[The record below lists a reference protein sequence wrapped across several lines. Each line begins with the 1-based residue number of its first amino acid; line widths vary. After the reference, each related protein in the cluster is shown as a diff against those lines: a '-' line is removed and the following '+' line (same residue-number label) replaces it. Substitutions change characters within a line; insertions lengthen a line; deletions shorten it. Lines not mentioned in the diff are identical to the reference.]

1 MKIFIKFLFLA
12 SYCLG
17 QNVNISVDKNK
28 ISMDETIIFSVE
40 VENSESFASFD
51 QKLLKRDFMIV
62 SGPNQQTNIQW
73 VNGRMTSSKKMVW
86 TLSPKKLGKLTIP
99 SLDIS
104 VDGKN
109 FKGKPIVIY
118 VIKNLE
124 DSDDNIFLIAE
135 IDKEE
140 AFLGEQITLTY
151 KLFKRV
157 NASIEQYKIP
167 DFTGFWV
174 ENLFIPDRL
183 KYTNVNIKGVNYQ
196 MANLGQIALFPI
208 PSDRHLIPSLKIK
221 SQIELKKKSK
231 RRDPFFDPFFDSFFS
246 ETKTKLLTSQQK
258 SIKIKKFPDPRPND
272 FNGAVGNFTVKSYTD
287 RDSTIVNEGFTFTVK
302 IEGTGNLNLFT
313 IPKINFGKN
322 LEVFDPIEKF
332 EKDIF
337 RDLLTGTKVWEYI
350 LIPRFSGNLDLPSVQ
365 FSFFDPDKGNWRQIK
380 TRPKAV
386 FVENSETNQNFGTG
400 FTKEEIKLIGEDI
413 RFFKNYDKNFLE
425 DETITKY
432 GFPIFMYVISLFLLG
447 SPLII
452 KTVTGYSLFINKDRN
467 KRFALRIAQ
476 KTLKNSKNDEPFELS
491 ASVIHSYLNNKL
503 SLHSKNLDQAK
514 LESYLSAHLVD
525 SKIKEVVEIIKTC
538 DAGRYSFE
546 SSGKRKT
553 ILKDVNELLVN
564 IDKDLK

>member
-28 ISMDETIIFSVE
+28 ISIDETIIFSVE

-51 QKLLKRDFMIV
+51 QKLLKKDFMIV

-118 VIKNLE
+118 VNKNSE
-124 DSDDNIFLIAE
+124 DTDDNIFLIAE

-246 ETKTKLLTSQQK
+246 ETKTKLLTSKQK
-258 SIKIKKFPDPRPND
+258 SIKIKKFPDPRPTD
-272 FNGAVGNFTVKSYTD
+272 FNGAVGNFTVKSYID

-350 LIPRFSGNLDLPSVQ
+350 IIPRLSGNLDLPSIQ
-365 FSFFDPDKGNWRQIK
+365 FSFFDPDKENWRQIK
-380 TRPKAV
+380 TRPKSV
-386 FVENSETNQNFGTG
+386 FVENSETIQNFGTG

-452 KTVTGYSLFINKDRN
+452 KTLTGYSLFLNKDRK

-491 ASVIHSYLNNKL
+491 TNVIHSYLNNKL
-503 SLHSKNLDQAK
+503 SVHSKNLDQAK
-514 LESYLSAHLVD
+514 LESSLSAHLVD
-525 SKIKEVVEIIKTC
+525 SKIKKVVEIIKTC

-546 SSGKRKT
+546 SSEKRKT

>member
-124 DSDDNIFLIAE
+124 DTDDNIFLIAE

-332 EKDIF
+332 EKDSF

-365 FSFFDPDKGNWRQIK
+365 FSFFDPDKENWRQIK

-452 KTVTGYSLFINKDRN
+452 KTVTGYSLFINKDRK

-491 ASVIHSYLNNKL
+491 TNVIHSYLNNKL
-503 SLHSKNLDQAK
+503 SVHSKNLDQAK